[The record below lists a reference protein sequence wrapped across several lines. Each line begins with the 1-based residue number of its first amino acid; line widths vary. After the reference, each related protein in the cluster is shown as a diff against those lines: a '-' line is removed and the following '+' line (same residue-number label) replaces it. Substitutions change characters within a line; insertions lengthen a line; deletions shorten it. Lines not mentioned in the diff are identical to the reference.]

1 MAEAQQTTNPIRLL
15 MLGMQIR
22 ESLENAAA
30 LDPENVQV
38 RLDLVRF
45 HVASPRIIGGS
56 LAEARSQAAEIAKRD
71 PALGAFAR
79 GYIAYRAKKEY
90 GAARSEL
97 REALKTARDAS
108 TKALAMKWLGWLS
121 QEMQQYD
128 EAFAMFE
135 ELRATDPAAS
145 YEIGR
150 TASFC
155 GCQRERGRAAL
166 EDYLRGKDRTHI
178 DDAKKLLG
186 QLTASASP
194 RPAP

>member
-22 ESLENAAA
+22 ESLDKALA

-45 HVASPRIIGGS
+45 HVATPRVVGGS
-56 LAEARSQAAEIAKRD
+56 LAEAKAQAAEIAKRD
-71 PALGAFAR
+71 VAAGAFAR
-79 GYIAYRAKKEY
+79 GYIAYRANKEY
-90 GAARSEL
+90 GAARSEF
-97 REALKTARDAS
+97 REAVRTARDAA
-108 TKALAMKWLGWLS
+108 TKSLAMQWLGWLS

-128 EAFAMFE
+128 EAFAIFE
-135 ELRATDPAAS
+135 ELHDS

-155 GCQRERGRAAL
+155 SCRTERGRAAL
-166 EDYLRGKDRTHI
+166 EEYLRGKDRTHAEE
-178 DDAKKLLG
+178 AKKLLAK
-186 QLTASASP
+186 LTPSADP
-194 RPAP
+194 RPAPSQP

>member
-15 MLGMQIR
+15 MLGMQIKQ
-22 ESLENAAA
+22 SLEDAVA

-45 HVASPRIIGGS
+45 HVSAPRIIGGS
-56 LAEARSQAAEIAKRD
+56 IAEARSQAAEIAKRD
-71 PALGAFAR
+71 AALGAFAR

-97 REALKTARDAS
+97 REAVKTARDAS

-135 ELRATDPAAS
+135 ELRDS

-150 TASFC
+150 TAVFC
-155 GCQRERGRAAL
+155 QCRQEHGRAAL
-166 EDYLRGKDRTHI
+166 EEYLRGKDRTHV
-178 DDAKKLLG
+178 DDAKKLLE